1 MPIKDLAITI
11 TAILL
16 GSVGQ
21 LMIKMGLVACSARY
35 GSIDIASI
43 WGKIPCIV
51 RTPHI
56 IAAVLLFMLSAAFW
70 MVVMSKRDLSQ
81 IYPFIA
87 LSHLFVT
94 LLAYYFLK
102 EQIGAWR
109 IAGILIIVM
118 GVIVL
123 AQDKVTTVIN

>member
-11 TAILL
+11 AAILL

-21 LMIKMGLVACSARY
+21 LMIKMGLVACTARY
-35 GSIDIASI
+35 GSIDMASI
-43 WGKIPCIV
+43 WGKIPCII
-51 RTPHI
+51 RTPYI
-56 IAAVLLFMLSAAFW
+56 IAATLLFLLSAAFW

-81 IYPFIA
+81 IYPFIG
-87 LSHLFVT
+87 LSYFFVS

-102 EQIGAWR
+102 EHIGAWR
-109 IAGILIIVM
+109 IAGILIIIT

>member
-1 MPIKDLAITI
+1 MPIKELTITI
-11 TAILL
+11 IAIFL

-21 LMIKMGLVACSARY
+21 LLIKMGLVACTARY
-35 GSIDIASI
+35 GSIDITSV
-43 WGKIPCIV
+43 WGKLPCIV

-56 IAAVLLFMLSAAFW
+56 IAAIVLFLLSATFW

-87 LSHLFVT
+87 LAHFFVAI
-94 LLAYYFLK
+94 LAYYFLK
-102 EQIGAWR
+102 EQIGVWR
-109 IAGILIIVM
+109 IAGILIIVT

-123 AQDKVTTVIN
+123 AQDKVTSVLN